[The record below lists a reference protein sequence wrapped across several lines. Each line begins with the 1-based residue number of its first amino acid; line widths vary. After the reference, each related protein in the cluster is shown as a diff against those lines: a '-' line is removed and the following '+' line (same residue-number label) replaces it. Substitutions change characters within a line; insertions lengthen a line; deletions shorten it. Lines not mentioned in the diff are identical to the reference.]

1 MHASLRN
8 LRSFPA
14 LWPAVL
20 LLAGCGGTH
29 LTPTFPVSN
38 NLLRP
43 DRVVVS
49 DFAVSPDGSEG
60 IGAPD
65 TQTPEDI
72 RIGRMFAKALTD
84 SLIEELRK
92 RGITADREG
101 KPVSLKPD
109 TASIK
114 GRFLRADGSL
124 LTGFNLG
131 ADRVRAQV
139 QILQGTGLDLSV
151 VSEGQISTPN
161 NLRSGI
167 GKSDDTAIFPV
178 VEADA
183 RTMANAIADR
193 IADYYR
199 RQGWIKT

>member
-1 MHASLRN
+1 MHASRRN

-20 LLAGCGGTH
+20 LLAGCGTTT

-38 NLLRP
+38 NLPRP

-65 TQTPEDI
+65 VQTPEDI
-72 RIGRMFAKALTD
+72 RVGKMFAKALTD

-92 RGITADREG
+92 RGIAADREG
-101 KPVSLKPD
+101 QPVSLKPD

-167 GKSDDTAIFPV
+167 GKSDDAAVSPV
-178 VEADA
+178 VQADA
-183 RTMANAIADR
+183 RSMANAIADR

-199 RQGWIKT
+199 RQGWIKI